1 MDYIIIYGLYRRG
14 FKQVRGKSWTMF
26 ATKRFEKIVSL
37 HLCAT
42 VGFLLANWSA
52 LFQTLRKMLSFK

>member
-14 FKQVRGKSWTMF
+14 FKQVRGESWTMF